1 MLIVFLRPPNKA
13 YIKNHSMINTLK
25 NFKQK
30 RRYKMLAHTKK
41 NFETY
46 PTNRVVAIIDSKM
59 EADEV
64 CCELLQAG
72 FDSADI
78 DQSFGKEGLKFL
90 DPDGRSHGLMTKL
103 IRKWQ
108 FIAQGE
114 ELKYLNRI
122 KKGLKAGHAIVSVPA
137 LTESART
144 KVAGILRSHHAEGIR
159 FYGHFYVE
167 NLDKAAI

>member
-1 MLIVFLRPPNKA
+1 
-13 YIKNHSMINTLK
+13 
-25 NFKQK
+25 
-30 RRYKMLAHTKK
+30 MLAHIKQ

-46 PTNRVVAIIDSKM
+46 PTNRIVAIVDSKM

-64 CCELLQAG
+64 CCELMDAG

-78 DQSFGKEGLKFL
+78 DESVGKEGLQFL
-90 DPDGRSHGLMTKL
+90 DPDGRNHGLMTKL

-122 KKGLKAGHAIVSVPA
+122 KKGLKEGHAVMSVPA
-137 LTESART
+137 LTESARG
-144 KVAGILRSHHAEGIR
+144 KVAKILRSHHAKGIR
-159 FYGHFYVE
+159 YYGRFYVE
-167 NLDKAAI
+167 NLDNKVA

>member
-1 MLIVFLRPPNKA
+1 
-13 YIKNHSMINTLK
+13 
-25 NFKQK
+25 
-30 RRYKMLAHTKK
+30 MLAHTKQ

-46 PTNRVVAIIDSKM
+46 PTNRIVAIVDSKM

-64 CCELLQAG
+64 CCELMDAG

-78 DQSFGKEGLKFL
+78 DEAVGKEGLQFL
-90 DPDGRSHGLMTKL
+90 DPDGRNHGLMTKL

-122 KKGLKAGHAIVSVPA
+122 KKGLKEGHAVMSVPA
-137 LTESART
+137 LTESARG
-144 KVAGILRSHHAEGIR
+144 KVAKILRSHHAKGIR
-159 FYGHFYVE
+159 YYGRFYVE
-167 NLDKAAI
+167 NLDNKVA